1 MNGRLLGKEGR
12 EFAHKALE
20 LMDQFDVAPTPE
32 NYAVWIC
39 FASDTNPELCETL
52 RTHIE
57 AGEAFSETVN
67 AELFEQYF
75 QWKAIQDAILESVE
89 MESVSIWLEH
99 IKSVTSSN
107 LKWYFFLRRS
117 GNEFGRVLVFGEF
130 FGNRCQ

>member
-57 AGEAFSETVN
+57 AGEAFSET
-67 AELFEQYF
+67 AEPARQARIELLAHERRL
-75 QWKAIQDAILESVE
+75 AAMVE
-89 MESVSIWLEH
+89 RAYGLTDEEIALMWRTAPPRMPLAPPPSLDLRPLTAEKVSDP
-99 IKSVTSSN
+99 
-107 LKWYFFLRRS
+107 FR
-117 GNEFGRVLVFGEF
+117 
-130 FGNRCQ
+130 